1 MNSPSE
7 FRWISEPVVHAIHNE
22 QIARH
27 GGLPGIRDIGL
38 LESALARPKNLFLYE
53 GTSLAQCA
61 ASYMYGIVRN
71 HPFLDGNK
79 RTGFV
84 VGVTF
89 LILNQHYVEV
99 SEAEVVVEILNLANG
114 NTSEEAIE
122 LWLRRIITPLKN

>member
-1 MNSPSE
+1 MK
-7 FRWISEPVVHAIHNE
+7 V
-22 QIARH
+22 
-27 GGLPGIRDIGL
+27 
-38 LESALARPKNLFLYE
+38 
-53 GTSLAQCA
+53 TSLAQCA
-61 ASYMYGIVRN
+61 ASYMYGIIRN

-114 NTSEEAIE
+114 NTSEEALE
-122 LWLRRIITPLKN
+122 LWLRRIIMPLKN